1 MNTLSISQIF
11 SNLSFYK
18 ENYLAILSDPKQYQ
32 ISVDEA
38 FIEVWPFKKESLC
51 LGDLLQLWFAQKW
64 LAKAPIDYQF
74 ELFLNVNVEDDK
86 RNAEKDLYL
95 YAITG
100 NILTGRNETCAWS
113 IKNNQTETLQIDNVL
128 QNYCTFKACQYP
140 TKPHKTQLK
149 AIGSAH

>member
-11 SNLSFYK
+11 SNLAFYK
-18 ENYLAILSDPKQYQ
+18 ENYLSILSDPKQYQ
-32 ISVDEA
+32 FSVIDA

-74 ELFLNVNVEDDK
+74 ELFLNVDD
-86 RNAEKDLYL
+86 RESNSEKDLYL

-100 NILTGRNETCAWS
+100 NILTGRNETWAWS
-113 IKNNQTETLQIDNVL
+113 LKNNQTVTLQIDNVL

-140 TKPHKTQLK
+140 VKPRSTQLK
-149 AIGSAH
+149 AVGSTF